1 MALTEIRT
9 ITRVRH
15 PERVVM
21 ANSREMACT
30 FKTCHE
36 NITDIIDTMFDKT
49 RHELPLHSKLGKMFE
64 FVDIVDSGGK
74 EQVSYYMNKDGFV
87 LVMMKL
93 TGNGNLEST
102 SLFWVLEY
110 LAAFNTLQEQLTK
123 ERYMEDYLANSPD
136 SRLLISDILQ
146 NASMQ
151 GAKKLEAALTY
162 YADYIPD
169 RLHEIYRPDK
179 KTVKRYT

>member
-1 MALTEIRT
+1 MALVEIRT

-21 ANSREMACT
+21 ANSRSVAYH
-30 FKTCHE
+30 FNTCHE
-36 NITDIIDTMFDKT
+36 NITDIIDVLYDKT
-49 RHELPLHSKLGKMFE
+49 LHDVPTRSKLNSMFE
-64 FVDIVDSGGK
+64 FISIVDSDGK
-74 EQVSYYMNKDGFV
+74 EREDYYMNKDGFL

-93 TGNGNLEST
+93 TGNGKLEDIN
-102 SLFWVLEY
+102 LFWVLEY
-110 LAAFNTLQEQLTK
+110 LTAFNVLQEQLTK
-123 ERYMEDYLANSPD
+123 DRYMNDYLAGHPD

-151 GAKKLEAALTY
+151 GTKKLEAALIY

-169 RLHEIYRPDK
+169 RLHEIYKPEK
-179 KTVKRYT
+179 KKRYT